1 MVKTRM
7 TALIALLT
15 LLLLAVS
22 LNADGRNS
30 YKIKSYIDE
39 NGEVVNVYR
48 YAGFPPKELPAVNDG
63 IVKGGDPKAT
73 FTLSN
78 VPSYTW
84 CYGCTATSAAIM
96 AAYYDNFGSP
106 TIYTGPANGGV
117 APQTNTVWQ
126 TASQPDTDQCPLAA
140 SKNGVDGRSTRGHG
154 DDYWT
159 GYLDEATDPYYG
171 AWAEH
176 NHEVGQRAAAD
187 FMGTNQWYNWENA
200 DGSTSIWSSAGGVY
214 DYTGAEGSTP
224 ANRDGIHGV
233 RLFYEAIP
241 RTIVGTDTT
250 FITVDKNFTRT
261 ITGYDDPDDDPD
273 MGPATGGYEFSMYK
287 ESIDAGRPVFIQV
300 EGHSMIGL
308 GYDDSTTPPTLYLRD
323 TWDTQTSPTA
333 HSMRWGQ
340 TYSNMQHYA
349 ISEIVLGTECYWAAP
364 ENIFALNNNRNVT
377 VSWDDPSKGTKNMS
391 YIVYR
396 DGTQIA
402 TGVTATS
409 YVDSGASD
417 GTHYWS
423 VKAYYIDD
431 SFTSYMSKVAYA
443 YVSISVTSFTDTFEN
458 TWAGQWVM
466 DPTTG
471 GWGRDTQY
479 KYAGTYSLSD
489 SPAANYVDNTD
500 QYSLGGG
507 WVGYKA
513 EVAPGLNFSAAADAT
528 CTFYLRYLIEESF
541 DYLHFQACDDGITWE
556 TLKTWSSE
564 ASTAWNLETI
574 SLGLFAGNS
583 NVRFRFILVT
593 DPGYNAA
600 GTNIDNFNITPS
612 SVDSSAP
619 YVYYTKEK
627 DWYSPVADGF
637 EINTEITDF
646 TGIDYARVLYKV
658 NGGSETQANPTSVN
672 GSSYF
677 WKLPVQNP
685 GDMIEFRFD
694 VRDTYSPANQA
705 YKGPYYYV
713 EGLHQKYDYA
723 TVSYYTEVVTTTAQY
738 DQKSYAVQFS
748 SFYDD
753 VCGAVV
759 RGYDDQSQPDDN
771 ENMLINVWADNSG
784 LPGAALITPLSF
796 NNPATLSDT
805 NAWGYVDLSGYT
817 ALDSLAGDYYIGFEC
832 GNNLGAAS
840 TVTRT
845 TMTQTGEA
853 GEFDFGRAYIQY
865 YTLAGSGL
873 TWEQSVGYNHHI
885 RCITTNYGVTPGTID
900 PSPGALSETLAPDN
914 TSSKTLNV
922 GNSGGFS
929 LDYTAS
935 IEYNGIAGGGTV
947 DEETFA
953 SGTGDYTASGTVTWT
968 NAATYDGGNLNG
980 SNMVYVLSATTV
992 GTKYGYLASQVMDLS
1007 SYSAAN
1013 ISFEQKLTAG
1023 TQGIGT
1029 CYVEAS
1035 NDGSNWTSIYTNNT
1049 AIGAWGTPDVQNLSV
1064 PAQFLTN
1071 TARFR
1076 FNFTTGRRRGYW
1088 AIDNATVTGSVPF
1101 SWMTL
1106 DGGSTTSGTVAAA
1119 GSDPITV
1126 GFNSAGLTDGTY
1138 TANIRLNSDYSNES
1152 VFVELEVT
1160 SAAPPAAPSLTSPA
1174 NASNLVDI
1182 TPYFDWSTVADAT
1195 AYNIVVDNNSD
1206 YSSPEIDTEVASSN
1220 YQETVNMA
1228 TGTYYW
1234 KVRSKN
1240 AGGYS
1245 SFTGTWSVNIQS
1257 PVATPSVANLAG
1269 AALQDATDSDTF
1281 NITNDGNATLNY
1293 TISAEYVTSKAD
1305 LTLLTNDFSAG
1316 LGWTASDYL
1325 VWAQS
1330 SDLTYDL
1337 DGTAYGRL
1345 AADPDDDPNGSA
1357 AGVLTSPVFDGTT
1370 SYEVWIDFD
1379 QFSNLLTSSC
1389 LVDYTIDGTNWINV
1403 YTNTT
1408 SIGASGAPDHQRIK
1422 LPTTSAT
1429 MQVRF
1434 RANMKNQSGSH
1445 WNIDNIVVE
1454 GLNPANYGWLS
1465 VLPASGSINASAST
1479 QFTATYDATGMDAGT
1494 FNANIVIASNDQYE
1508 PTQYIPVEFVVT
1520 SGTVIPGVPSNIV
1533 TSIVSGNIFIQ
1544 WDDAADAETY
1554 DIYTSADPYGTYT
1567 LLTNVGVSEYTYT
1580 GTESKMFFQIVS
1592 KNSTKDSPENIE
1604 VKAIKKRTVKDI
1616 KLDESGR

>member
-7 TALIALLT
+7 NALLVLIAMLLFS
-15 LLLLAVS
+15 VS
-22 LNADGRNS
+22 LFAEGRTS
-30 YKIKSYIDE
+30 YKIKSYVDE
-39 NGEVVNVYR
+39 NGDVVNVYR
-48 YAGFPPKELPAVNDG
+48 YAGFPPKELPPVNTEIPKEMRADG
-63 IVKGGDPKAT
+63 EKGFFA
-73 FTLSN
+73 LNN

-84 CYGCTATSAAIM
+84 CYGCTATATAII

-106 TIYTGPANGGV
+106 TVYTGPANSGV

-126 TASQPDTDQCPLAA
+126 TASQADTDQCPLAA
-140 SKNGVDGRSTRGHG
+140 SKNGVDGRATRGHG

-171 AWAEH
+171 AWTEH
-176 NHEVGQRAAAD
+176 DHEAGQRAAAD

-200 DGSTSIWSSAGGVY
+200 DGSTSIWSSAAGVY

-224 ANRDGIHGV
+224 ALRDGIHGV
-233 RLFYEAIP
+233 RLFYESL
-241 RTIVGTDTT
+241 GL
-250 FITVDKNFTRT
+250 TVDKNYTRT

-273 MGPATGGYEFSMYK
+273 MGPAVGGYEFAMYK
-287 ESIDAGRPVFIQV
+287 ESVDAGRPVYIQV
-300 EGHSMIGL
+300 EGHSMVGF
-308 GYDDSTTPPTLYLRD
+308 GYDDTYTPPRLYLRD
-323 TWDTQTSPTA
+323 TWDTNTSQTA
-333 HSMRWGQ
+333 HYMSWGM

-364 ENIFALNNNRNVT
+364 ENVFALNNNRNVT
-377 VSWDDPSKGTKNMS
+377 VTWDDPSKGTKNMS

-396 DGTQIA
+396 DGAQIA
-402 TGVTATS
+402 TGVTTTS

-417 GTHYWS
+417 GTHNWS

-443 YVSISVTSFTDTFEN
+443 YVSVSVTSFYDDFEN
-458 TWAGQWVM
+458 TWAAQWLF
-466 DPTTG
+466 DPATG

-489 SPAANYVDNTD
+489 SPGANYVDNTD

-528 CTFYLRYLIEESF
+528 CSFWLRYYIEESF

-564 ASTAWNLETI
+564 TLGTAFYQENI

-593 DPGYNAA
+593 DPGYNTQ
-600 GTNIDNFNITPS
+600 GSNIDNFSIQPS
-612 SVDSSAP
+612 SVDSSEP
-619 YVYYTKEK
+619 YVYYTKTK
-627 DWYSPVADGF
+627 DYYSASSDGF
-637 EINTEITDF
+637 EISTVITDF
-646 TGIDYARVLYKV
+646 TGIDYANVLYKV
-658 NGGSETQANPTSVN
+658 NGGTEITANPTSVN
-672 GSSYF
+672 GSTYF

-685 GDMIEFRFD
+685 GDMVEFRFD
-694 VRDTYSPANQA
+694 VRDTYSPANQG

-713 EGLHQKYDYA
+713 DGLHQKYDYA
-723 TVSYYTEVVTTTAQY
+723 TVSYYTEVVTSTAQY

-748 SFYDD
+748 SFHDD
-753 VCGAVV
+753 IVGAVV
-759 RGYDDQSQPDDN
+759 RGYDDASQPDDN
-771 ENMLINVWADNSG
+771 AQMLINVWGDNSG
-784 LPGAALITPLSF
+784 LPGGTLITPF
-796 NNPATLSDT
+796 AYTNPATLSDT
-805 NAWGYVDLSGYT
+805 NAWGYVDLSAYT
-817 ALDSLAGDYYIGFEC
+817 ALEDIAGDYYIGFEC
-832 GNNLGAAS
+832 GTNPATG
-840 TVTRT
+840 VTRT

-865 YTLAGSGL
+865 YSLAGSGL
-873 TWEQSVGYNHHI
+873 MWEKSVGYNHHI
-885 RCITTNYGVTPGTID
+885 RCITTNYQIQPPIID
-900 PSPGALSETLAPDN
+900 PSPNGLAEALVPDG
-914 TSSKTLNV
+914 TSSQILTVN
-922 GNSGGFS
+922 NIGGFE
-929 LDYTAS
+929 LQYGAYID
-935 IEYNGIAGGGTV
+935 YNGSAGAAEVASNDFNSALGWTSAGTR
-947 DEETFA
+947 A
-953 SGTGDYTASGTVTWT
+953 WT
-968 NAATYDGGNLNG
+968 RITTLPGLNG
-980 SNMVYVLSATTV
+980 SAYARVTAATT
-992 GTKYGYLASQVMDLS
+992 GGATTNHSYLTSGIIDMSAYGEGST
-1007 SYSAAN
+1007 
-1013 ISFEQKLTAG
+1013 ISFEQYKSSANSTGGVEVSTDG
-1023 TQGIGT
+1023 T
-1029 CYVEAS
+1029 
-1035 NDGSNWTSIYTNNT
+1035 NWFSIYSN
-1049 AIGAWGTPDVQNLSV
+1049 AAVVGALGAPDYQSITI
-1064 PAQFLTN
+1064 PSAYITS
-1071 TARFR
+1071 TTRFR
-1076 FNFTTGRRRGYW
+1076 FHATLPKSSGEW
-1088 AIDNATVTGSVPF
+1088 SIDNVVVGGVVPF

-1106 DGGSTTSGTVAAA
+1106 DGGATTSGTVAVS
-1119 GSDPITV
+1119 GSDPMTV
-1126 GFNSAGLTDGTY
+1126 GFDAAGLTEGSY
-1138 TANIRLNSDYSNES
+1138 TANIRLTSDYSNES
-1152 VFVELEVT
+1152 VLVELTVT
-1160 SAAPPAAPSLTSPA
+1160 NASPPAAPSLVSPA

-1182 TPYFDWSTVADAT
+1182 TPYFDWSTVTDAT
-1195 AYNIVVDNNSD
+1195 AYNVVVDNNSD
-1206 YSSPEIDTEVASSN
+1206 YSSPEIDTEVATTY
-1220 YQETVNMA
+1220 YQAVTELAV
-1228 TGTYYW
+1228 GTYYW

-1240 AGGYS
+1240 AAGYS
-1245 SFTGTWSVNIQS
+1245 SFTGSWSVNVQS
-1257 PVATPSVANLAG
+1257 PIATPSIANLAG

-1293 TISAEYVTSKAD
+1293 TISVEYVTSKAD

-1389 LVDYTIDGTNWINV
+1389 LVDYTINGTDWINV
-1403 YTNTT
+1403 YTNT
-1408 SIGASGAPDHQRIK
+1408 SSVGASGAPDHQRIK
-1422 LPTTSAT
+1422 LPTKSAT

-1465 VLPASGSINASAST
+1465 VLPASGSITASNST

-1580 GTESKMFFQIVS
+1580 GTETKMFFQIVS
-1592 KNSTKDSPENIE
+1592 KNSTKESPETIE
-1604 VKAIKKRTVKDI
+1604 VKAIKKRTIKEI
-1616 KLDESGR
+1616 KLEESGR